1 MNTITKTRWQVR
13 IVAAVI
19 FLLGFA
25 AGVLALNV
33 YRGWASGMFFGK
45 RDRFEQFSQ
54 RLNLNAEQKTKVQQI
69 FSDTREQLSSLRKE
83 SEPRVQQIRSQ
94 ADERMRQVLTPE
106 QWEQFQKIKDETRH
120 RRGGRGSGPSRDGPP
135 RD

>member
-25 AGVLALNV
+25 AGILALNV
-33 YRGWASGMFFGK
+33 YRGWASGFGR
-45 RDRFEQFSQ
+45 RDRFDQFSQ
-54 RLNLNAEQKTKVQQI
+54 RLKLNAEQKTKVQQI

-83 SEPRVQQIRSQ
+83 SEPRVQQIRAE
-94 ADERMRQVLTPE
+94 ADEKIRQVLTPE
-106 QWEQFQKIKDETRH
+106 QWEQFQKMKDETRH
-120 RRGGRGSGPSRDGPP
+120 RRGGRDGGPPRDGPP